1 MHTKS
6 LGAATTG
13 HVERTPSEWS
23 LSPRWQSQPP
33 QQECIR
39 LGMKFDLPAA
49 PCPPQQEYTG
59 LGVKLD
65 LAHSASSP
73 TGVRGPGD
81 EIRRGLSL
89 RGELPKN
96 NLGTNIGAKSA
107 WSGSILGD
115 LGRWQHRVNSLKNHG
130 GNHLG
135 QAHFWRPVQIRHNIT
150 SE

>member
-1 MHTKS
+1 METQQPAS
-6 LGAATTG
+6 PTG
-13 HVERTPSEWS
+13 G
-23 LSPRWQSQPP
+23 L
-33 QQECIR
+33 R

-107 WSGSILGD
+107 WPGSIF
-115 LGRWQHRVNSLKNHG
+115 GRSWQMAAPGELIENHN
-130 GNHLG
+130 GNHFG